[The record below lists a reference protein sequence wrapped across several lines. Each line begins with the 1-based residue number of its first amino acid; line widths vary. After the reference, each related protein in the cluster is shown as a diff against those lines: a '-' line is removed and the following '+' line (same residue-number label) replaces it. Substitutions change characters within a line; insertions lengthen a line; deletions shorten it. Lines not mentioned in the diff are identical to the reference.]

1 MKKIFPKFGFYHFFC
16 DGGFVYSTKYGG
28 GKKCFRYE
36 ISDRCDGKV
45 TGETEVKKEKS
56 DEIFNNKT
64 RIIHFE
70 QILL

>member
-1 MKKIFPKFGFYHFFC
+1 MVFIIFFC
-16 DGGFVYSTKYGG
+16 DGGFGYSTKYGRE
-28 GKKCFRYE
+28 KKCFRYE

-45 TGETEVKKEKS
+45 TGKTEVKKEKS
-56 DEIFNNKT
+56 DYIFNNKT